1 MDKYCCPYCQSDD
14 IELVPVAD
22 GAKFDV
28 RPQFKD
34 GSIKIYSG
42 RRLIENIEDLLSVA
56 KENAVYPYGA
66 CNSCTAE
73 FDFTGE
79 EAYFE
84 E

>member
-1 MDKYCCPYCQSDD
+1 MICPYCKSADV
-14 IELVPVAD
+14 ELVPVAD

-42 RRLIENIEDLLSVA
+42 GRLIQNIEDLLAVA
-56 KENAVYPYGA
+56 KENAVRPYGA